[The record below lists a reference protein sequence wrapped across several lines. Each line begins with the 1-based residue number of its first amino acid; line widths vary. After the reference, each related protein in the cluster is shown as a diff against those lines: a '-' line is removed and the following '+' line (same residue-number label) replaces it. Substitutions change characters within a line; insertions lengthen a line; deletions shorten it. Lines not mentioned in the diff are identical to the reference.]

1 LIVEVEVVAVETAA
15 VVVVVVVV
23 SASAVR
29 HVGSN
34 MMIGLDIVDV
44 EIASEIQHRS
54 NVGIM

>member
-15 VVVVVVVV
+15 VVVVVV

>member
-1 LIVEVEVVAVETAA
+1 LIVEVEVVAVQTAA
-15 VVVVVVVV
+15 VVVVVVV